1 MQSNA
6 LLEIYMLV
14 DQIVLLSI
22 PQETSS
28 LLFFR
33 VFYGLLELAYPLQ
46 NIDIL
51 LKILSFLLFLYSS
64 KAGVDLVLR
73 VGWPKLRMG

>member
-6 LLEIYMLV
+6 LLEIPVLV
-14 DQIVLLSI
+14 DQIVLL

-33 VFYGLLELAYPLQ
+33 VFYGLLEFAYSLHTT
-46 NIDIL
+46 NIL

-64 KAGVDLVLR
+64 KAGVDLALR
-73 VGWPKLRMG
+73 AGWPELRMG

>member
-6 LLEIYMLV
+6 LLETPMLV
-14 DQIVLLSI
+14 DQIVLLPI

-33 VFYGLLELAYPLQ
+33 VFYGLLGFAYPLQ
-46 NIDIL
+46 TTNIL

-64 KAGVDLVLR
+64 KAGGDLALR
-73 VGWPKLRMG
+73 VGWPQL

>member
-1 MQSNA
+1 MRSNA

-22 PQETSS
+22 PRETSS

>member
-6 LLEIYMLV
+6 LLEIAMLV
-14 DQIVLLSI
+14 HQIVLLPI

-33 VFYGLLELAYPLQ
+33 VFYGLLDFAYPLQ
-46 NIDIL
+46 TTNIL
-51 LKILSFLLFLYSS
+51 LKILSILLFLYSS
-64 KAGVDLVLR
+64 KAGVDLALR
-73 VGWPKLRMG
+73 AGWPELRMG